1 MCSISSF
8 VLLSNS
14 QNNIDV
20 WSTPFIKTCELD
32 IEGKVLNCALESKN
46 WILIGCQYKQI
57 YLFQQSDFQ
66 KDFTIK
72 ALKQIQTT
80 NTVSSLTLLA
90 KEYAYVSYNCN
101 RIDLLSF
108 PDLKLNE
115 MATLPF
121 GNKVNC
127 LVSLT

>member
-1 MCSISSF
+1 MFSFESF
-8 VLLSNS
+8 VLLSNP

-20 WSTPFIKTCELD
+20 WSNPFKKACELD
-32 IEGKVLNCALESKN
+32 INGKVLNCAQESQN
-46 WILIGCQYKQI
+46 WILIGCQYKHI
-57 YLFQQSDFQ
+57 FLFQQSDFLR
-66 KDFTIK
+66 DCLIK
-72 ALKQIQTT
+72 PLKSIQTT
-80 NTVSSLTLLA
+80 NTVSSLTLIA
-90 KEYAYVSYNCN
+90 KEYAYLSYNCN

-127 LVSLT
+127 LVGLT